1 MYIAHSVYLIINFSN
16 NRYIILIHFLL
27 DIVGNI
33 YAFLQTFA
41 FNFTC
46 PSREFLFIYFK
57 HVLSNDF
64 HVSLFWKRQ
73 HKANEIEIFRGS
85 FATPCVVVWK
95 LLFVDPMYKFS
106 IYTTKIYWIIYI
118 YIYTYLI
125 CQYRYSARYYKFP
138 KPFWKIMYFSTNNL
152 RNTIIVQVVF
162 LIMMKKRYTVKLG
175 QTMRLILCLNDFKV
189 LSQIGKNNVKKKQSK
204 GLELLM

>member
-33 YAFLQTFA
+33 YAFLQKFA
-41 FNFTC
+41 FNFTR

-57 HVLSNDF
+57 HVLSNSF

-85 FATPCVVVWK
+85 FAISCVAVRK
-95 LLFVDPMYKFS
+95 LLFADPMYKFS
-106 IYTTKIYWIIYI
+106 IYATKIYCIIYI
-118 YIYTYLI
+118 YISYLPI
-125 CQYRYSARYYKFP
+125 
-138 KPFWKIMYFSTNNL
+138 
-152 RNTIIVQVVF
+152 
-162 LIMMKKRYTVKLG
+162 
-175 QTMRLILCLNDFKV
+175 
-189 LSQIGKNNVKKKQSK
+189 
-204 GLELLM
+204 